1 MKAKHWIGT
10 LFVILLLL
18 PWAALAAPVGKITGI
33 QGTVD
38 ITMKGTAARN
48 ANIGDAVNVGDFIRT
63 KSKSKAEITFNEGN
77 ILKLAE
83 NSRVGITQYMSGPQ
97 QNASILS
104 LFRGKIQNIVKTVGV
119 GGRYEV
125 HTPTSVSGVRGTHF
139 FNFYLAG
146 ASGSIFLEG
155 SGYGYAKN
163 NPDDVKNITAGQ
175 GMFVPSATVGAQLRS
190 VSNKQLD
197 EMKNATDIS
206 GSSDGSGGSGSGGT
220 GGTGGLGGTDPLLA
234 GAGDII
240 VTPPPPPVIVTPPP
254 PPPPVPSVTPGLKLS
269 ITPATGFTHRIDE
282 GGAITG
288 VPADTVT
295 TSSLKAAGATA
306 GKADKP
312 AAGSTSGTL
321 YSLKVE
327 GGMTG
332 TADNP
337 AAGLINGTI
346 TTGSVVNSGLSGYMM
361 GLPNAART
369 GARALISAIY
379 VDNDGTAGFMVGP
392 MTATFSAGAFSGT
405 GLAYKYTPVI
415 STSLT
420 PATLA
425 PVVFGRTSPGIGN
438 IAIYPDAIYL
448 GCSGGAT
455 CESESRGIV
464 APGGGVMGV
473 WGAYSQGGS
482 YYNSAGITSFANRRF
497 MGYDATNK
505 VIHYSENLTGAVD
518 TAARE
523 VSLSADFVYM
533 DTRFIGNTT
542 MNHFG
547 FYDASNIY
555 TSISSGTLQLVPLA
569 FANVLEAPA
578 PSFGVGIGGPLA
590 MGFALNGL
598 MGSTG
603 DIWAN
608 ASVPV
613 NIFGKYIPFET
624 YNIYSNTMKSNNY
637 RQGSGNLTNDGKGAY
652 AGFFNSILLLSST
665 NTIHADYQYLY
676 ADLAGNIGILRGTS
690 SGPVYPGELGFKAT
704 GALNRIEMETGTGI
718 DANTL
723 ITSGIT
729 SASYSGTTS
738 NNLLPGGPALFV
750 SGSSSEVFNIAGKKT
765 WGISMTEV
773 GGTYTGDPR
782 GDAVFIY
789 SIESG
794 GTPIGAESV
803 LAMQHTAA
811 WNATEGGYFR
821 SNVVGASADWS
832 SAATF
837 VAGGTIMGTFSPSAS
852 GTWTGNYLG
861 TQIETTAF
869 MALASTPAGQAKLAA
884 LNIPA
889 VQVGT
894 VSLSGSGGP
903 WSSLNIN
910 NAGFY
915 ASTSGAKPQL
925 WASNNI
931 SGAFTTNTNITSPV
945 TLSGSA
951 GSNIFNAS
959 FAIQGWNSA
968 TGNWV
973 AAVTGGI
980 SPGLNGATQF
990 KGAAAGI
997 GATPTSGTITGTAS
1011 GIVH

>member
-1 MKAKHWIGT
+1 MKAKHWIRT
-10 LFVILLLL
+10 LLIILLLL

-33 QGTVD
+33 QGNVD
-38 ITMKGTAARN
+38 ITVKGTAARN
-48 ANIGDAVNVGDFIRT
+48 AHIGDAVNVGDFIRT
-63 KSKSKAEITFNEGN
+63 KSKSKTEITFNEGN

-97 QNASILS
+97 QNSSILS

-155 SGYGYAKN
+155 SGYGYSKN
-163 NPDDVKNITAGQ
+163 NPNDVKNITAGQ

-206 GSSDGSGGSGSGGT
+206 GSSDGSGGTGSGSGSGGT
-220 GGTGGLGGTDPLLA
+220 GGLGGLGGTDPLLA

-254 PPPPVPSVTPGLKLS
+254 PPPVPPATPGLKLS
-269 ITPATGFTHRIDE
+269 ITPATGFAHRIDE
-282 GGAITG
+282 GGTIEG
-288 VPADTVT
+288 V
-295 TSSLKAAGATA
+295 TSDNGLT
-306 GKADKP
+306 
-312 AAGSTSGTL
+312 

-327 GGMTG
+327 GGKTG
-332 TADNP
+332 AADNP
-337 AAGLINGTI
+337 AAGLVNGTI
-346 TTGSVVNSGLSGYMM
+346 TTDSVVTSGVSGYMM

-369 GARALISAIY
+369 GAKALISALY
-379 VDNDGTAGFMVGP
+379 VNSDGQAGFLIGP
-392 MTATFSAGAFSGT
+392 LTATFSATTFTGT
-405 GLAYKYTPVI
+405 GLLAKLPPVA

-420 PATLA
+420 PATFS
-425 PVVFGRTSPGIGN
+425 PVVFNHTPPGIGSVF
-438 IAIYPDAIYL
+438 IDPQGTSL
-448 GCSGGAT
+448 FCTSG
-455 CESESRGIV
+455 CESQAKGIV
-464 APGGGVMGV
+464 LPGGGVVGV
-473 WGAYSQGGS
+473 WGGYSQGGIFE
-482 YYNSAGITSFANRRF
+482 NNAGLTSFTRRF
-497 MGYDATNK
+497 FGYDETNK

-518 TAARE
+518 TVARE

-533 DTRFIGNTT
+533 DTRFIGATT

-569 FANVLEAPA
+569 FANVLETPA
-578 PSFGVGIGGPLA
+578 PSIGVGGPLV
-590 MGFALNGL
+590 MGFTLNGL

-624 YNIYSNTMKSNNY
+624 YNIYSNTMQSNNY

-665 NTIHADYQYLY
+665 NAVHADYQYLY

-704 GALNRIEMETGTGI
+704 GALNRIEMETGTAI

-729 SASYSGTTS
+729 SSSYSGTTS
-738 NNLLPGGPALFV
+738 ANLLPGGPALLV
-750 SGSSSEVFNIAGKKT
+750 SGSNSQVLNIAGKKT
-765 WGISMTEV
+765 WGIGMTEV

-782 GDAVFIY
+782 GDAVFSYGIQ
-789 SIESG
+789 SG
-794 GTPIGAESV
+794 ATPIGSESV
-803 LAMQHTAA
+803 LATQHTAA

-821 SNVVGASADWS
+821 SNVVGASAEWS

-837 VAGGTIMGTFSPSAS
+837 VAGGTIMGTFSPLAS
-852 GTWTGNYLG
+852 GTWMGNYLG

-894 VSLSGSGGP
+894 VSLSGSGGNF
-903 WSSLNIN
+903 SSLSIN
-910 NAGFY
+910 NMGFY

-925 WASNNI
+925 WASGNVVGIYSAN
-931 SGAFTTNTNITSPV
+931 PV
-945 TLSGSA
+945 GPVSLTGSA
-951 GSNIFNAS
+951 GGNFFGATFTPGN
-959 FAIQGWNSA
+959 WDTA
-968 TGNWV
+968 TGRWGATITN
-973 AAVTGGI
+973 GII
-980 SPGLNGATQF
+980 SPGLNTATQF

-997 GATPTSGTITGTAS
+997 GASSTSGMITGTAS
-1011 GIVH
+1011 GIAY